1 MIKRGPPGRYPVG
14 YPNYQPGYPRTR
26 TTNNFPGNPNNP
38 QPNNQDKKKNI
49 DKTKILAIISIAVIL
64 AIIIAFI
71 VIGIKAKNKPKLKE
85 NLEDLDNFNADLKIS
100 NVVLLNESNLAVEVQ
115 ELDEQENLKSV
126 IFVFYENEKEIM
138 RRTIPFI
145 ELKEK
150 DFNLSFRLR
159 NTSKI
164 SEVSIIPVFIDKD
177 GKNVEGEIEDEF
189 VVERKNE
196 VGKLPENPL
205 ENLSEN
211 RVVECNKSSQCDD
224 SNICTANKCENGKCV
239 YIAIPGCFPCN
250 DDSQCEDH
258 NPNTENVCLQGRCVY
273 NLREI
278 VNNSIKCSVNSDCND
293 DIPCTRDVCA
303 NEKCV
308 YFTIDKCI
316 HNDGCCP
323 PGNICVSINDND
335 CAPVCG
341 NNIIEG
347 DEKCDG
353 SDLDGKT
360 CAELL
365 GAGYTGILK
374 CNSDCDYDTS
384 GCVAPCSDTCESL
397 GYECGTQK
405 ICGKNVVCGNYNG
418 GCQAGY
424 SCQSNGKCTKNPCVP
439 ETCASLGRNCGT
451 VSDGCGGTLTCGNY
465 NGGCQTGYTCQTDRG
480 FCVQNPCVPATCASL
495 GRNCG
500 TVSDGCGG
508 TLTCGNYNGGCQTG
522 YTCQTDRGLCVAST
536 PSYYCGDGACNNDET
551 CSSCPADCGQ
561 CPPTNYLRTFYVSS
575 SSGNDANSGTSPS
588 SPWKTLSKVNSQT
601 FRAGDAIL
609 FKRGDSW
616 YGSLTV
622 SNSGS
627 SSAPITY
634 GAYGT
639 GNKPI
644 ISGFKTISGWTSSGG
659 GTYYQGVSTESS
671 PLIVTVNGKNTPKG
685 RWPNTGWILFDSY
698 SGYTSI
704 TDKELNGKNFVNGE
718 VVIRV
723 AKWIT
728 YRAKITSHSGSTINF
743 PWELGGDY
751 SLKSGQGFFIQN
763 DVDTFDIVG
772 DWAYVN
778 GNLYMYFG
786 SNSPSNYNVRVSTL
800 DSFAKLN
807 RREYITFDNL
817 YLEGYN
823 THGIEVRNSR
833 HITMTNCEFQN
844 MGGSGIYGPWDG
856 DSSYMKVENCKFI
869 ENNNCGIK
877 VMGNHENAIIRYNTF
892 KNIGM
897 IDGLAGIRDGS
908 AIGITS
914 DSKKTLISN
923 NNIEY
928 AGYNGIS
935 FKGESSKVINNFIN
949 HFCQKKDDCG
959 GIYTYEDS
967 GTGKQILDNVVMNS
981 LNHNEGIDE
990 SSDDFHAHGIYI
1002 DGSDNVQ
1009 IHRNTVANNEGAGI
1023 FLNTQ
1028 ALGIDLQNNLAFG
1041 NVRGIQIISNWRGMG
1056 EITGLIMRNNIF
1068 VAKESTHHTLYYTT
1082 GSGNEG
1088 VKKLGSVNY
1097 NYYARPIDD
1106 TKTFRNQ
1113 IYLWNGPTTYRT
1125 LAEWQSYSGLDSN
1138 SKKSPKSISSTSD
1151 LRFEYNPTSSSK
1163 TINLDRNYIDIK
1175 GERYSGSLVLKPYSS
1190 IVLIK
1195 D

>member
-1 MIKRGPPGRYPVG
+1 M
-14 YPNYQPGYPRTR
+14 N
-26 TTNNFPGNPNNP
+26 TNFQSTN
-38 QPNNQDKKKNI
+38 KI
-49 DKTKILAIISIAVIL
+49 DKEETKIPSSSVTILLVI
-64 AIIIAFI
+64 I
-71 VIGIKAKNKPKLKE
+71 VIVLMVIMWILFRNFFGNHKNVDTIPLDE
-85 NLEDLDNFNADLKIS
+85 SNLDLKIS
-100 NVVLLNESNLAVEVQ
+100 RVQKINDSFINIVVNREYGEGEFVALTFIIYDGNKTETIRKNISIEESENKNILINLALVNASKIQSISITPILE
-115 ELDEQENLKSV
+115 DESG
-126 IFVFYENEKEIM
+126 KEI
-138 RRTIPFI
+138 
-145 ELKEK
+145 L
-150 DFNLSFRLR
+150 
-159 NTSKI
+159 
-164 SEVSIIPVFIDKD
+164 
-177 GKNVEGEIEDEF
+177 GEIEDKYFANVSCSKFCPYKAECGTNDCG
-189 VVERKNE
+189 EPC
-196 VGKLPENPL
+196 GKGCTEGYSCENYKCIKINIPQNQTQNQTQLQNISCEENCSTL
-205 ENLSEN
+205 ELQCGNHTI
-211 RVVECNKSSQCDD
+211 CNKS
-224 SNICTANKCENGKCV
+224 
-239 YIAIPGCFPCN
+239 
-250 DDSQCEDH
+250 
-258 NPNTENVCLQGRCVY
+258 
-273 NLREI
+273 
-278 VNNSIKCSVNSDCND
+278 
-293 DIPCTRDVCA
+293 
-303 NEKCV
+303 
-308 YFTIDKCI
+308 
-316 HNDGCCP
+316 
-323 PGNICVSINDND
+323 IN
-335 CAPVCG
+335 CG
-341 NNIIEG
+341 NCSN
-347 DEKCDG
+347 
-353 SDLDGKT
+353 
-360 CAELL
+360 
-365 GAGYTGILK
+365 GYTCQI
-374 CNSDCDYDTS
+374 N
-384 GCVAPCSDTCESL
+384 
-397 GYECGTQK
+397 GT
-405 ICGKNVVCGNYNG
+405 
-418 GCQAGY
+418 
-424 SCQSNGKCTKNPCVP
+424 CTKNPCVP
-439 ETCASLGRNCGT
+439 ATCASLGRNCGT

-500 TVSDGCGG
+500 TVSDGCGE

>member
-365 GAGYTGILK
+365 GAGYTGNPACYK
-374 CNSDCDYDTS
+374 PGTPNECNYDTS

-424 SCQSNGKCTKNPCVP
+424 SCQANGKCTKNPCVP

-480 FCVQNPCVPATCASL
+480 FCVQNPPENIKYVSKTGVDSPSRDGSVGQEWASL
-495 GRNCG
+495 SYACSRVKTAGHVIHVNPGNYVDNNRCDLEVGVSIEGDRNSPPTITTSYTHSVSKLHGYIELNSPSGNAVNGRQSISYINFDGNSKASYRAIAVNYRSNVEIHHCNFSYFRLSGVVFHGTTSSWNVEPQNIIPTGNQVHDCFFKSCANWHRTETSLWDPGHIRLEGQSGMKIYNNVFHQKDQAEGYNADIIVGYQNDGLKLYNNEFHKNDIEGDEWNFFYEMHYHRGGIEIYNNRFYGASTVDFSG
-500 TVSDGCGG
+500 TVK
-508 TLTCGNYNGGCQTG
+508 GNYDFGGKI
-522 YTCQTDRGLCVAST
+522 Y
-536 PSYYCGDGACNNDET
+536 NN
-551 CSSCPADCGQ
+551 SFIANSI
-561 CPPTNYLRTFYVSS
+561 PPTNSRHQGYIDIETFTYVNDLYIYNNYFKNARIGIHINNAQISMNNIWVYNNIIEGVGNSDNSYSYGIVVESNWADNTPTPADNIYIYNNVVTAAKNTYAGVLISAGGDISNLNIRNNIIKGGFSYPIRINDRKLTTRINGLNINNNMFHGTSS
-575 SSGNDANSGTSPS
+575 SS
-588 SPWKTLSKVNSQT
+588 
-601 FRAGDAIL
+601 I
-609 FKRGDSW
+609 
-616 YGSLTV
+616 Y
-622 SNSGS
+622 
-627 SSAPITY
+627 Y
-634 GAYGT
+634 
-639 GNKPI
+639 
-644 ISGFKTISGWTSSGG
+644 SSGL
-659 GTYYQGVSTESS
+659 TYS
-671 PLIVTVNGKNTPKG
+671 N
-685 RWPNTGWILFDSY
+685 R
-698 SGYTSI
+698 
-704 TDKELNGKNFVNGE
+704 
-718 VVIRV
+718 
-723 AKWIT
+723 
-728 YRAKITSHSGSTINF
+728 
-743 PWELGGDY
+743 
-751 SLKSGQGFFIQN
+751 N
-763 DVDTFDIVG
+763 D
-772 DWAYVN
+772 N
-778 GNLYMYFG
+778 GNLA
-786 SNSPSNYNVRVSTL
+786 NVDPLFV
-800 DSFAKLN
+800 
-807 RREYITFDNL
+807 
-817 YLEGYN
+817 
-823 THGIEVRNSR
+823 
-833 HITMTNCEFQN
+833 
-844 MGGSGIYGPWDG
+844 GGSPYNFRLSSSSPARGKGIY
-856 DSSYMKVENCKFI
+856 V
-869 ENNNCGIK
+869 
-877 VMGNHENAIIRYNTF
+877 
-892 KNIGM
+892 
-897 IDGLAGIRDGS
+897 GLDRD
-908 AIGITS
+908 
-914 DSKKTLISN
+914 
-923 NNIEY
+923 Y
-928 AGYNGIS
+928 AGQS
-935 FKGESSKVINNFIN
+935 WNNPPSI
-949 HFCQKKDDCG
+949 G
-959 GIYTYEDS
+959 AYEY
-967 GTGKQILDNVVMNS
+967 K
-981 LNHNEGIDE
+981 
-990 SSDDFHAHGIYI
+990 
-1002 DGSDNVQ
+1002 
-1009 IHRNTVANNEGAGI
+1009 
-1023 FLNTQ
+1023 
-1028 ALGIDLQNNLAFG
+1028 
-1041 NVRGIQIISNWRGMG
+1041 
-1056 EITGLIMRNNIF
+1056 
-1068 VAKESTHHTLYYTT
+1068 
-1082 GSGNEG
+1082 
-1088 VKKLGSVNY
+1088 
-1097 NYYARPIDD
+1097 
-1106 TKTFRNQ
+1106 
-1113 IYLWNGPTTYRT
+1113 
-1125 LAEWQSYSGLDSN
+1125 
-1138 SKKSPKSISSTSD
+1138 
-1151 LRFEYNPTSSSK
+1151 
-1163 TINLDRNYIDIK
+1163 
-1175 GERYSGSLVLKPYSS
+1175 
-1190 IVLIK
+1190 
-1195 D
+1195 